1 MKTRAVDSY
10 TGKNGVRL
18 NCAQS
23 VARAAK
29 EEYAV
34 SEIEIESLK
43 AFSGGRAPEGMCGAA
58 YAAQWLIGRNS
69 KEQAVHAIEAFKK
82 VIGDVRCREI
92 RSAKKRSCLDCV
104 AEGAYL
110 AEKYLL
116 KKQSGK

>member
-34 SEIEIESLK
+34 SEMEIESLK
-43 AFSGGRAPEGMCGAA
+43 SFSGGRAPGGMCGAV
-58 YAAQWLIGRNS
+58 YAAQWLIGRKS
-69 KEQAVHAIEAFKK
+69 AKAAEEAVKAFQDAIGET
-82 VIGDVRCREI
+82 RCREI
-92 RSAKKRSCLDCV
+92 RAAKKRSCMDCV
-104 AEGAYL
+104 AEAALL
-110 AEKYLL
+110 AEKYIQ
-116 KKQSGK
+116 KK

>member
-34 SEIEIESLK
+34 SEKEIESLK
-43 AFSGGRAPEGMCGAA
+43 AFSGGRAPGGMCGAA
-58 YAAQWLIGRNS
+58 YAAQWLIARKS
-69 KEQAVHAIEAFKK
+69 SEAAAQSVSVFREAIGET
-82 VIGDVRCREI
+82 RCKEI
-92 RSAKKRSCLDCV
+92 RAAKKRSCMDCV
-104 AEGAYL
+104 AEAALL
-110 AEKYLL
+110 AEKYIQ
-116 KKQSGK
+116 KK